1 MKKLRKLTYDNKNN
15 TQSKHSQAPPQITTI
30 ARDIQNQLITYL
42 VIGSPYTFPTPTLGK
57 RFTNCFR
64 AWKLSKMKNIATVI
78 VTTEKDA
85 RNYC

>member
-1 MKKLRKLTYDNKNN
+1 MTIKITRRVN
-15 TQSKHSQAPPQITTI
+15 TVRHHQI

-64 AWKLSKMKNIATVI
+64 AWKLSKMKNVATVT

-85 RNYC
+85 